1 VNETLDDIG
10 AQGKP
15 TVMVFNK
22 IDRLS
27 DRSAMPYLAERYA
40 NAVFVSAWRGINMGG
55 LRDQLIALLQDTV
68 TEHEVTLTQQQYKL
82 LSRLH
87 DTADIL
93 EKRYNGNSIVVRF
106 RAPKAE
112 AERIMKLT
120 GGRKGERRT

>member
-1 VNETLDDIG
+1 
-10 AQGKP
+10 
-15 TVMVFNK
+15 M
-22 IDRLS
+22 
-27 DRSAMPYLAERYA
+27 
-40 NAVFVSAWRGINMGG
+40 FVSAWRGINMGG